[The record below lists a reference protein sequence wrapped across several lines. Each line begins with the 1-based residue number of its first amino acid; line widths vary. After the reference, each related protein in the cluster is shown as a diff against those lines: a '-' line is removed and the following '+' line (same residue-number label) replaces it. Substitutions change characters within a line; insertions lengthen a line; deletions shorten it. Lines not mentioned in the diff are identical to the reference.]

1 MENNLTIERE
11 RQLFLLLRQT
21 HTLIYQAIEAEL
33 RESGCVPYTQAA
45 VLFVLKAIGEPA
57 TPTEMSR
64 WLLREKHTVSE
75 LLSRMEKQG
84 LVSKTKGLKGKNLVG
99 VMLTEKGEEALR
111 QVMMKEKTIGKIM
124 SCLSTEEQDSLRGH
138 LEKLRSKA
146 LEEPKIRHGLPLP

>member
-1 MENNLTIERE
+1 VENSVTIEQE

-21 HTLIYQAIEAEL
+21 YTLIHQAIEADL
-33 RESGCVPYTQAA
+33 RESGCVPYTQAS

-57 TPTEMSR
+57 TPTKLSR

-84 LVSKTKGLKGKNLVG
+84 LVRKTKDLKRKNLVR
-99 VMLTEKGEEALR
+99 VTLTDKGEEALR
-111 QVMMKEKTIGKIM
+111 QGMMEERTIGKIM
-124 SCLSTEEQDSLRGH
+124 SCLSHEEQDSLRGH

-146 LEEPKIRHGLPLP
+146 LEEPKIRHRLPLP

>member
-1 MENNLTIERE
+1 MENNVTIKRE

-21 HTLIYQAIEAEL
+21 YTLIYQAIEDDL
-33 RESGCVPYTQAA
+33 RESGCVPYTQAS

-75 LLSRMEKQG
+75 LISRMEKQG
-84 LVSKTKGLKGKNLVG
+84 LVRKTKGLKRKNLVG
-99 VMLTEKGEEALR
+99 VTLTDKGEEALR
-111 QVMMKEKTIGKIM
+111 QGMMKEKTIRKIM
-124 SCLSTEEQDSLRGH
+124 SCLSNEEQDSLRGH

-146 LEEPKIRHGLPLP
+146 LEEPRIRYRLPLP

>member
-11 RQLFLLLRQT
+11 RQLFLILRQT
-21 HTLIYQAIEAEL
+21 YTLIYQAIEADL

-45 VLFVLKAIGEPA
+45 VLFVVKAIGEPA
-57 TPTEMSR
+57 TPTEISR

-75 LLSRMEKQG
+75 LLRRMEKQG
-84 LVSKTKGLKGKNLVG
+84 LVRKTKGLKRKNLVR
-99 VMLTEKGEEALR
+99 VILTDKGEEALR
-111 QVMMKEKTIGKIM
+111 QGMMKEKTIRKII
-124 SCLSTEEQDSLRGH
+124 SCLSNEEQDSLRGH